1 MKKKMKFTAIIIV
14 WTLILTILY
23 KTGLLTTDIEKIK
36 NIISGS
42 PLKMQ
47 ILFVLLSTFRVIF
60 FIPQTVFIFI
70 GSFLFGPYVGFLLSF
85 IALILS
91 QSIMYVIGKYFNKQV
106 LGEDFYHK
114 NKNIINIIKEHGYM
128 ILALGIVC
136 PITPSDLIT
145 SSAAFIKLKYRKCMA
160 VIAASDAPMIF
171 LYGFLGTGFSDSAYL
186 KVFSLIC
193 IVFISYYTFLIWN
206 KINNKYRATL

>member
-1 MKKKMKFTAIIIV
+1 MKKKIKVIAVIAA
-14 WTLILTILY
+14 WTLIIAILY
-23 KTGLLTTDIEKIK
+23 KTGLLTTDVEKIK
-36 NIISGS
+36 SIISGS

-47 ILFVLLSTFRVIF
+47 MLFVLLSTLRVLF
-60 FIPQTVFIFI
+60 FIPQTIFIFI

-91 QSIMYVIGKYFNKQV
+91 QSIMYIIGKYFNTQV
-106 LGEDFYHK
+106 LGEDFYDK
-114 NKNIINIIKEHGYM
+114 NKNIIDIIKEHGYM
-128 ILALGIVC
+128 ILALGIIC

-145 SSAAFIKLKYRKCMA
+145 SSAAFIKLKYRKCIA

-171 LYGFLGTGFSDSAYL
+171 LYGFLGTGFSDSVYL

-206 KINNKYRATL
+206 KINKKYKAAL